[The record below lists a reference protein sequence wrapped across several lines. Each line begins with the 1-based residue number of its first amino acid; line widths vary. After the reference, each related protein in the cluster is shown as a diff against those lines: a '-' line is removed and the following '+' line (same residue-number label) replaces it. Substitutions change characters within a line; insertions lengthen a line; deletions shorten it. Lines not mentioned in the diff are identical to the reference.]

1 MDQIIL
7 NSEPVIIFVFSVASS
22 RLRETLFLLG
32 EAELTHTSD
41 NWENPT
47 ERLKICKT
55 TIIQRKHVTQTVSE
69 NNNKVFKDQLIP
81 LLLSYWVVPGNI
93 SACRTTASNLG
104 PPGTPEILKA
114 TTSSTWN
121 SASLE
126 KLLSGHATTAKEL
139 QYCQTYGV
147 KLNNNTALK

>member
-1 MDQIIL
+1 M
-7 NSEPVIIFVFSVASS
+7 
-22 RLRETLFLLG
+22 
-32 EAELTHTSD
+32 
-41 NWENPT
+41 
-47 ERLKICKT
+47 
-55 TIIQRKHVTQTVSE
+55 TQTVSE
-69 NNNKVFKDQLIP
+69 NNNQVFKDQLIP

-104 PPGTPEILKA
+104 PPGTPEMLKA
-114 TTSSTWN
+114 TTSN

-126 KLLSGHATTAKEL
+126 KLLSGHTMTTKEL